1 MSIMNV
7 VGERGINEIVHFTS
21 NHGLVGTLEVGAVLS
36 RRQLPEVDHLAYI
49 AAPTS
54 AQRQEAMSCFDKAED
69 WLDFINLSLSE
80 INQHYFNFA
89 ANKWHTQGDRWW
101 TILSFRPE
109 ILTHAGVFFT
119 TTNNIYEH
127 VIRGQGQSG
136 LEALFTEPIKRKGS
150 WYARRNGR
158 TDNLATCQQAE
169 VLYPQSLA
177 MDHLQRIYVATEE
190 QHDLVS
196 GWLRYYRLNSVSV
209 TIQPEK
215 FNGVPN

>member
-1 MSIMNV
+1 MSILDIV
-7 VGERGINEIVHFTS
+7 EHHGITEVVHFTS
-21 NHGLVGTLEVGAVLS
+21 NHGLVGTLEVGALLS
-36 RRQLPEVDHLAYI
+36 RRRLPDVDHLAYI

-54 AQRQEAMSCFDKAED
+54 AQRQEAMSYFDKVED

-109 ILTHAGVFFT
+109 VLTHPGVFFT
-119 TTNNIYEH
+119 TTNNVYEH
-127 VIRGQGQSG
+127 VVRGQGEEG
-136 LEALFTEPIKRKGS
+136 LVALFKGPIYRKGR
-150 WYARRNGR
+150 WLAHRNGR
-158 TDNLATCQQAE
+158 AINLATCQQAE

-177 MDHLQRIYVATEE
+177 VAYLQKIYVATEE
-190 QHDLVS
+190 QHDLVA
-196 GWLRYYRLNSVSV
+196 GWLRYYRINSVSV

-215 FNGVPN
+215 FAGVPN